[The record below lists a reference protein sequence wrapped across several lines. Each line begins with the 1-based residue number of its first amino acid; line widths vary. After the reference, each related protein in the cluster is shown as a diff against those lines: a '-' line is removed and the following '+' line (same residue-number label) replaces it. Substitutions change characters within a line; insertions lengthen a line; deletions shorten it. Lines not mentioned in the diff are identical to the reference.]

1 MSRRR
6 TGSSSRG
13 SGSRSAAARGWVPKR
28 SARDERE
35 DASTSLHEERLDA
48 VVKRLLDSGATSVLD
63 LGCGSGALLRRLL
76 AEDQFTRIVGM
87 DTSLEALAGAERLR
101 TSVAGAHPDRLSLRH
116 GSFTDPDAGL
126 KGFDA
131 IAMVETI
138 EHIPPAHLSKVEK
151 AVFVE
156 MRPRLVVM
164 TTPNREYNQLYE
176 IPDGE
181 RRHVDHR
188 FEWSRSRFEA
198 WGMGVGA
205 RNGYR
210 VEFDS
215 VGPGNTWMGA
225 PTQMAIF
232 MSDAV

>member
-1 MSRRR
+1 M
-6 TGSSSRG
+6 
-13 SGSRSAAARGWVPKR
+13 PKR

-35 DASTSLHEERLDA
+35 DPSTSLHEERLDA
-48 VVKRLLDSGATSVLD
+48 VVRRLLDSGATSILD

-101 TSVAGAHPDRLSLRH
+101 TSETGADPDRLSLRH
-116 GSFTDPDAGL
+116 GSFTDAEDGL

-138 EHIPPAHLSKVEK
+138 EHIPPAYLSKVEK
-151 AVFVE
+151 AVFAE

-164 TTPNREYNQLYE
+164 TTPNRDYNALYD
-176 IPDGE
+176 IPAGE
-181 RRHVDHR
+181 RRHAAHR

-198 WGMGVGA
+198 WAGGVAA

-215 VGPGNTWMGA
+215 VGPANIWTGG
-225 PTQMAIF
+225 PSQMAIF
-232 MSDAV
+232 TFAGDAS